1 MRYRYQ
7 AIDAQK
13 QEVSGILTAEAERE
27 AARQL
32 QRRGLTPLSL
42 TSVGAKTRTTG
53 GKPKQRDIIRLAR
66 WCRSNGV

>member
-32 QRRGLTPLSL
+32 QR
-42 TSVGAKTRTTG
+42 
-53 GKPKQRDIIRLAR
+53 
-66 WCRSNGV
+66 